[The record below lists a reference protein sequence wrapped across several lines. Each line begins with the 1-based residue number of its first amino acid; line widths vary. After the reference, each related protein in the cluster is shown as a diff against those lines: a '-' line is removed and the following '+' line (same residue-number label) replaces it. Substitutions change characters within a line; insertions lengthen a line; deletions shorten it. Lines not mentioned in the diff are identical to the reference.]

1 MSSDFWQTLL
11 ITFELAG
18 ITTLILFLI
27 GIPIAFLLSEST
39 SRFKP
44 LVETLISMPLV
55 LPPTV
60 LGFYLLLLLSPQNVI
75 GKWLDQ
81 YFNIRL
87 VFSFAGLVL
96 GSVIYSLPF
105 MIHPLQSGF
114 ENIPKSYSEVSYTL
128 GKSKWETLLKVLLPN
143 MRPALLTGIVLTF
156 AHTVGEFGVVLML
169 GGNIPGETRV
179 ASIAIYDEVEGL
191 NYATANQYALI
202 LFVFS
207 FLVLM
212 MVYILNGRS
221 VKAV

>member
-1 MSSDFWQTLL
+1 
-11 ITFELAG
+11 
-18 ITTLILFLI
+18 
-27 GIPIAFLLSEST
+27 
-39 SRFKP
+39 
-44 LVETLISMPLV
+44 MPLV

-60 LGFYLLLLLSPQNVI
+60 LGFYMLLLLSPENGV

-87 VFSFAGLVL
+87 VFSFAGLVI

-169 GGNIPGETRV
+169 GGNIPGETKV

-191 NYATANQYALI
+191 NYATANQYAFL
-202 LFVFS
+202 LFIFS

-212 MVYILNGRS
+212 IVYILNGRS
-221 VKAV
+221 IKAV